1 MITVCKDC
9 PKRHPNCHGNCEWYK
24 AERRAL
30 DAENKAKRTENTIGM
45 SCSAHWNYSKRRR

>member
-9 PKRHPNCHGNCEWYK
+9 PKRHPECHSSCEWYK

-30 DAENKAKRTENTIGM
+30 DEENRVRRAENNKGIYCSTGWSFNKKR
-45 SCSAHWNYSKRRR
+45 

>member
-9 PKRHPNCHGNCEWYK
+9 PKRHPKCHGSCEWYK

-30 DAENKAKRTENTIGM
+30 DAENKARRIENSKGVY
-45 SCSAHWNYSKRRR
+45 CSSHWNYSKRRR

>member
-9 PKRHPNCHGNCEWYK
+9 PKRHQECHNTCEWYR

-30 DAENKAKRTENTIGM
+30 DAENRNRRAESSKGIYCSTGWSFNKKR
-45 SCSAHWNYSKRRR
+45 